1 MSRNFPIDQGRTP
14 HHAYHKKYHTG
25 AADCCSTGTVRLEGH
40 LRVRLPAGRTDSEGS
55 GYCQIASRQ
64 ARLVSRRHDSDVA
77 LLHMAGVEGMEAS
90 GQVSRIWGGVSAS
103 LLSLVDS
110 GALAPVRCTS
120 IDNLTWCFG
129 TSPFQNVLPELPI

>member
-1 MSRNFPIDQGRTP
+1 MEHPP
-14 HHAYHKKYHTG
+14 
-25 AADCCSTGTVRLEGH
+25 
-40 LRVRLPAGRTDSEGS
+40 

-77 LLHMAGVEGMEAS
+77 LLHMAGVEGMETS

-110 GALAPVRCTS
+110 GAVVPVGYTDPGR
-120 IDNLTWCFG
+120 FYG
-129 TSPFQNVLPELPI
+129 TRRLGECVSHLGGLLDSEPGRL